1 MTAAATP
8 FRARL
13 RARPARALGLIACAL
28 ALASCGRGAPPAAET
43 RPQDARAFKAV
54 TPTLAPVPGAALY
67 QGVYAGLQGEAAY
80 QIEVPDNWNG
90 TLVMYAHGYAG
101 TGENLTVAPPPIRA
115 ALLAQ
120 GYAWGASSYSA
131 NYYDVQAGVEDTNAL
146 ALAFERLTAN
156 KHAKPTKYLIMGVS
170 MGGHIAGAAVEKET
184 QANARSKVTYAAALP
199 LCGVMDE
206 EYEFQW
212 LGDYTT
218 VAAQLAGLGARS
230 YPQADYQELLP
241 AIKAALFTDTTT
253 SQTDPLWQENSGNG
267 AVLREIAR
275 QLTGGDRPVFE
286 LGFRVGGLQS
296 AVFSTGGS
304 DGTVNGI
311 LTKNFYGNVG
321 RTYRWTAGAT
331 PTAAEVAFNA
341 AILRVAADPQANR
354 ARAGGLRWIPRVN
367 GEFSVPVLTLH
378 TLGDFYV
385 PFRHQQLYRQAAQ
398 ANGNDA
404 RLVQRAIRAPG
415 HCDFTPAEIVEGF
428 NDLVAWEKT
437 GVKPAGDDVLTPGA
451 VADPAYGCRFTRG
464 VRPGVAACPP
474 AS

>member
-1 MTAAATP
+1 MTASASRFAV
-8 FRARL
+8 
-13 RARPARALGLIACAL
+13 RPARALTLLACAL
-28 ALASCGRGAPPAAET
+28 ALASCGQGTVPPIAET
-43 RPQDARAFKAV
+43 RPHDERTFKAV
-54 TPTLAPVPGAALY
+54 TPTLASVPGATLY
-67 QGVYAGLQGEAAY
+67 QGVYAGLQGDAAY
-80 QIEVPDNWNG
+80 QIEVPEKWNG

-101 TGENLTVAPPPIRA
+101 TGESLTVAPPSIRA
-115 ALLAQ
+115 YLLAQ
-120 GYAWGASSYSA
+120 GYAWAASSYSA

-156 KHAKPTKYLIMGVS
+156 KHAKPSKYLIMGVS

-184 QANARSKVTYAAALP
+184 LANARSKVNYAAALP

-230 YPQADYQELLP
+230 YPQSNYQELLP

-253 SQTDPLWQENSGNG
+253 SQTDPLWRENDGNG
-267 AVLREIAR
+267 AILREIAR

-286 LGFRVGGLQS
+286 LGFRVGGLQN

-321 RTYRWTAGAT
+321 RTYRWTAGAA

-385 PFRHQQLYRQAAQ
+385 PFKHQQLYRQAAQ
-398 ANGNDA
+398 ASGNGE

-415 HCDFTPAEIVEGF
+415 HCDFTGAEIVEGF
-428 NDLVAWEKT
+428 NDLVTWEKT
-437 GVKPAGDDVLTPGA
+437 GVRPAGDDVLTPGV

-474 AS
+474 TS

>member
-8 FRARL
+8 FRARF
-13 RARPARALGLIACAL
+13 ARPLTLLACAL
-28 ALASCGRGAPPAAET
+28 ALASCGQGAPTAAET
-43 RPQDARAFKAV
+43 RPHEERTFRAV
-54 TPTLAPVPGAALY
+54 PPTLEAAPGAALY

-80 QIEVPDNWNG
+80 QIEVPEKWNG

-120 GYAWGASSYSA
+120 GYAWAASSYSA

-146 ALAFERLTAN
+146 ALAFERLTGN
-156 KHAKPTKYLIMGVS
+156 KYAKPGKYLIMGVS

-184 QANARSKVTYAAALP
+184 LANARSKVNYAAALP

-218 VAAQLAGLGARS
+218 VAAQLAGLGGRS
-230 YPQADYQELLP
+230 YPQANYQELLP

-267 AVLREIAR
+267 AILREIAR

-286 LGFRVGGLQS
+286 LGFRVGGLQN

-321 RTYRWTAGAT
+321 RTYRWTTGAT
-331 PTAAEVAFNA
+331 PTAAEVALNA
-341 AILRVAADPQANR
+341 AILRVAADPGANR

-367 GEFSVPVLTLH
+367 GEFSVPVLTMH

-398 ANGNDA
+398 ASGNDA

-415 HCDFTPAEIVEGF
+415 HCDFTPAEVVEGF
-428 NDLVAWEKT
+428 GDLVAWEKT

-464 VRPGVAACPP
+464 LRPGVAACPP
-474 AS
+474 VS